1 MLSPNL
7 ATQGQFI
14 GESAKGSAFAYR
26 DDGREYKNCGAN
38 DQPLRFYTI
47 LIIDAFQLL
56 IRF

>member
-1 MLSPNL
+1 MLIPNL

-26 DDGREYKNCGAN
+26 DDGGEYKICGAN
-38 DQPLRFYTI
+38 AQPLWFYTI
-47 LIIDAFQLL
+47 LIINAFQLL